1 MIDKEILNADET
13 FRYQLLSRLKM
24 DCDYYLGYGN
34 RNKKYLWAGNEKEQ
48 IETMKELWN
57 TFPEDGKP
65 EWLTWNDI
73 AHYENKI
80 IN

>member
-1 MIDKEILNADET
+1 MADKEILNADET

-34 RNKKYLWAGNEKEQ
+34 RNKKHLWAGNEKEQ
-48 IETMKELWN
+48 IETMKKLWN

-65 EWLTWNDI
+65 EWLTWDDI
-73 AHYENKI
+73 AQYENKL